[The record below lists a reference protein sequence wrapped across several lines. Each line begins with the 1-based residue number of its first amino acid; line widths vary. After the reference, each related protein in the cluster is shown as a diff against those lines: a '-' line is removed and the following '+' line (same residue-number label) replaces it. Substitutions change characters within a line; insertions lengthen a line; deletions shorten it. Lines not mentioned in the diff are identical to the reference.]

1 MEKLARIH
9 ALKWRKDALLA
20 QNLLDYYRLL
30 LIEEVEPHIE
40 AALASCLKPG
50 AAAEYHWAHADSY
63 ISFIEN
69 GQKQLSAMVE
79 EARRLSL
86 VN

>member
-30 LIEEVEPHIE
+30 LIEEVEPPH
-40 AALASCLKPG
+40 
-50 AAAEYHWAHADSY
+50 
-63 ISFIEN
+63 
-69 GQKQLSAMVE
+69 
-79 EARRLSL
+79 
-86 VN
+86 